1 MVKLEDVK
9 IGDEIFWYD
18 NFEEINSGVVQS
30 FKYTEYLPSVYQGV
44 QLEKYFLSECKL
56 LTCFSSLEDCKEDF
70 KHTYGKHLKEYLD
83 SIKKQESY
91 LLDQFWNL
99 EFNGDINVMKE
110 AINA

>member
-1 MVKLEDVK
+1 MVNLEDVK

-18 NFEEINSGVVQS
+18 NFQVINSGVVQS
-30 FKYTEYLPSVYQGV
+30 FKLSEQQPDYIQGV

-70 KHTYGKHLKEYLD
+70 KHTYGKHLKERLY

-91 LLDQFWNL
+91 LKDQLWNL
-99 EFNGDINVMKE
+99 EFNSELSVMKE
-110 AINA
+110 TTDA

>member
-1 MVKLEDVK
+1 MVNLEDVK

-70 KHTYGKHLKEYLD
+70 KHTYGKHLKECLD
-83 SIKKQESY
+83 SVKKQESY
-91 LLDQFWNL
+91 LKDQLWSL
-99 EFNGDINVMKE
+99 EVNSEISVMKE
-110 AINA
+110 TKDA